1 MNMLRQDNNKNS
13 ARLLASLMLGQMV
26 FGILLNFH
34 FISPVLKYDGTLS
47 AEQLTF
53 ILGCATL
60 LALVISSLNVV
71 FGLLLP
77 KSKIKEHSGLFI
89 ALIAFASIGI
99 AMSAN
104 EYAKLSE
111 YVVFLSSTYSIDAA
125 ASDTTLEYMK
135 KILAIG
141 RNEAHFYSIFISSI
155 SLLLFYVLTIRA
167 SLLPFYLAVF
177 ALLSTLFQ
185 LIAVGHTFFEKS
197 IPNIMQL
204 PLFVTQIIV
213 PVYLLKA
220 GFKSGA
226 TTSGSQIEQ
235 TS

>member
-1 MNMLRQDNNKNS
+1 MNMLRKDNNKNS
-13 ARLLASLMLGQMV
+13 ARLLASLMLSQMV
-26 FGILLNFH
+26 IGILLNFH
-34 FISPVLKYDGTLS
+34 FISPVLRYDGTLS
-47 AEQLTF
+47 AQQLTF

-77 KSKIKEHSGLFI
+77 KDNTKAHSGLFVM
-89 ALIAFASIGI
+89 LIAFASIGI

-111 YVVFLSSTYSIDAA
+111 YVVFLSSSYSIDAA

-135 KILAIG
+135 KLLATG

-155 SLLLFYVLTIRA
+155 SLLLFYVLMMRA

-177 ALLSTLFQ
+177 AVLSTLLQ
-185 LIAVGHTFFEKS
+185 LIAVGHTFFEMS

-213 PVYLLKA
+213 PAYLLKA
-220 GFKSGA
+220 GFNTDAK
-226 TTSGSQIEQ
+226 TSDSQIEQ
-235 TS
+235 IS

>member
-1 MNMLRQDNNKNS
+1 MNVLTQDKNKNS

-26 FGILLNFH
+26 FGIILNFH
-34 FISPVLKYDGTLS
+34 FLKPILRYDGTVS

-60 LALVISSLNVV
+60 LALVVSSLNVV

-77 KSKIKEHSGLFI
+77 KVKIKEHPGLFI
-89 ALIAFASIGI
+89 TLIAFASIGI

-111 YVVFLSSTYSIDAA
+111 YVVFLSSTYSFDAA
-125 ASDTTLEYMK
+125 ASDVTLEYLK
-135 KILAIG
+135 KLLATG
-141 RNEAHFYSIFISSI
+141 RNEAHFFSIFISSI
-155 SLLLFYVLTIRA
+155 SLLFFYVLLMRA

-177 ALLSTLFQ
+177 ALLSTLLQ
-185 LIAVGHTFFEKS
+185 LIAVGHTFFELS
-197 IPNIMQL
+197 IPNIIQL
-204 PLFVTQIIV
+204 PLFITQILV
-213 PVYLLKA
+213 PFYFLKA
-220 GFKSGA
+220 GFNSDPTA
-226 TTSGSQIEQ
+226 SDSQIEQ

>member
-1 MNMLRQDNNKNS
+1 MNMLRKDKNKNS
-13 ARLLASLMLGQMV
+13 ARLLASLMLSQMV
-26 FGILLNFH
+26 VGILLNFQ
-34 FISPVLKYDGTLS
+34 FISPVLRYDGTLS
-47 AEQLTF
+47 AQQLTF

-60 LALVISSLNVV
+60 LAMVISSLNVV

-77 KSKIKEHSGLFI
+77 KDNTKEHSGLFI
-89 ALIAFASIGI
+89 MLIAFASIGI

-111 YVVFLSSTYSIDAA
+111 YVVFLSSSYSIDAA

-135 KILAIG
+135 KLLATG

-155 SLLLFYVLTIRA
+155 SLLLFYVLMMRA

-177 ALLSTLFQ
+177 AVLSTLLQ
-185 LIAVGHTFFEKS
+185 LIAVGHTFFEMS
-197 IPNIMQL
+197 IPNIMQF

-213 PVYLLKA
+213 PAYLLKA
-220 GFKSGA
+220 GFNNDPN
-226 TTSGSQIEQ
+226 TSDSQIEQ
-235 TS
+235 IS